1 MNTYIENQKEDF
13 NKTIEHF
20 KKEISSLRTGRANPG
35 ILDNVQVSAY
45 GVKTPLNGVAS
56 INVPDGH
63 SITIAPWDRNVI
75 KDIEKAIVEADLGV
89 GVVNEGMQIRVNV
102 PKMTE
107 ENRRDLVKK
116 LNEKQEAARIAIR
129 QIREDIKSEIEDAEK
144 NKEIGEDEKFK
155 YLKELDDEVARQND
169 GLKAI
174 REKKEEEI
182 MTI

>member
-1 MNTYIENQKEDF
+1 MNIYLQNQKAEF
-13 NKTIEHF
+13 EKAIEFF
-20 KKEISSLRTGRANPG
+20 KKEISTLRTGRANPG
-35 ILDNVQVSAY
+35 ILEGVFVNAY

-63 SITIAPWDRNVI
+63 CITIAPWDRNVI

-107 ENRRDLVKK
+107 ENRRDLAKK
-116 LNEKQEAARIAIR
+116 LSEKQEAARIAIR
-129 QIREDIKSEIEDAEK
+129 QIREEIKSAIEEAEK
-144 NKEIGEDEKFK
+144 SKEISEDEKFRN
-155 YLKELDDEVARQND
+155 LKELDDEVARQND
-169 GLKAI
+169 NLKALKD
-174 REKKEEEI
+174 RKEEEI